1 MLPEIRTICLN
12 KNLNG
17 STVLCWNIC

>member
-1 MLPEIRTICLN
+1 LPEIRTICLN